1 MTKKASISLL
11 FIFLFISILIIS
23 IRLQKTSETKAP
35 NNSVTLTLDEHT
47 GSVIWN
53 DLIKITVGQQD
64 GPTEHVS
71 IRNHSEITNKESI
84 DLPIGHQATLIRFL
98 HGGSAVYPVPDK
110 VFYLIYIQKP
120 VKEKSTSEELIR
132 TYYIEGEVIGDS
144 EIEAKEE
151 LIRIAHSWKVE

>member
-1 MTKKASISLL
+1 MTKKSTVFILL
-11 FIFLFISILIIS
+11 LIVLISILMTFILLPKS
-23 IRLQKTSETKAP
+23 NEATTP

-47 GSVIWN
+47 DSVIWK
-53 DLIKITVGQQD
+53 DLIKLTVAQQD
-64 GPTEHVS
+64 GPDGHVS

-84 DLPIGHQATLIRFL
+84 HLPIGQATLIRFL

-120 VKEKSTSEELIR
+120 VSEKSEELIR

-151 LIRIAHSWKVE
+151 LIKLAHSWKVE

>member
-1 MTKKASISLL
+1 MTKKSTVFISLL
-11 FIFLFISILIIS
+11 IVLISILMTFILLPKS
-23 IRLQKTSETKAP
+23 NEATTP

-47 GSVIWN
+47 DPVIWK
-53 DLIKITVGQQD
+53 DLIKLTVGQQD

-84 DLPIGHQATLIRFL
+84 HLPIGQATLIRFL
-98 HGGSAVYPVPDK
+98 HGGSAVYPAPDK
-110 VFYLIYIQKP
+110 IFYLIYIQKP
-120 VKEKSTSEELIR
+120 VKGKSEELIR

-151 LIRIAHSWKVE
+151 LIKLAHAWKVE

>member
-1 MTKKASISLL
+1 MTKKSSISLL

-23 IRLQKTSETKAP
+23 FLAQKTSETKAP

-53 DLIKITVGQQD
+53 DLIKITIGQQD

-84 DLPIGHQATLIRFL
+84 DLPIGQATLIRFL
-98 HGGSAVYPVPDK
+98 HGGSAVYPAPDK

-120 VKEKSTSEELIR
+120 VKEKSEELIR
-132 TYYIEGEVIGDS
+132 TFYIEGEVIGDS

-151 LIRIAHSWKVE
+151 LIRLAHAWKVE

>member
-1 MTKKASISLL
+1 MTKKSSISLL
-11 FIFLFISILIIS
+11 LIFLFISILIIS

-84 DLPIGHQATLIRFL
+84 DLPIGQATLIRFL
-98 HGGSAVYPVPDK
+98 HGGSAVYPAPDK

-120 VKEKSTSEELIR
+120 VKEKSEELIR
-132 TYYIEGEVIGDS
+132 TFYIEGEVIGDS

-151 LIRIAHSWKVE
+151 LIRLAHAWKVE

>member
-1 MTKKASISLL
+1 MTKKSSISLL

-23 IRLQKTSETKAP
+23 FRLQKTSETKAP

-84 DLPIGHQATLIRFL
+84 DLPIGEATLIRFQ
-98 HGGSAVYPVPDK
+98 HGGSAVYPAADK

-132 TYYIEGEVIGDS
+132 TFYIEGEVIGDS

-151 LIRIAHSWKVE
+151 LIRIAQAWKVE

>member
-1 MTKKASISLL
+1 MTKKYTI
-11 FIFLFISILIIS
+11 FICVIFLLISILIIS
-23 IRLQKTSETKAP
+23 FFAQKTSETKAP

-84 DLPIGHQATLIRFL
+84 DLPIGQAILIRFL
-98 HGGSAVYPVPDK
+98 HGGSAVYPTPDK
-110 VFYLIYIQKP
+110 VFYMIYIQKP
-120 VKEKSTSEELIR
+120 VKEKSEELIR

-151 LIRIAHSWKVE
+151 LIKLAHAWKVE

>member
-1 MTKKASISLL
+1 MTKKYTI
-11 FIFLFISILIIS
+11 FICVIFLFISIPIIS
-23 IRLQKTSETKAP
+23 LLTQKSTEMKAP

-47 GSVIWN
+47 SSVIWN

-84 DLPIGHQATLIRFL
+84 NLPIGHQATLIRFL

-120 VKEKSTSEELIR
+120 VKEKSEELIR

-151 LIRIAHSWKVE
+151 LIRIAQSWKVE

>member
-1 MTKKASISLL
+1 MTKKSTVFIVLL
-11 FIFLFISILIIS
+11 IILILILMTFILLPKS
-23 IRLQKTSETKAP
+23 NEATPP

-47 GSVIWN
+47 DPVIWK
-53 DLIKITVGQQD
+53 DLIKLTVGQQD

-84 DLPIGHQATLIRFL
+84 NLPIGQATLIRFL

-120 VKEKSTSEELIR
+120 VSEKSEELIR

-151 LIRIAHSWKVE
+151 LINLAHSWKVE

>member
-1 MTKKASISLL
+1 MTKKSTVFISLL
-11 FIFLFISILIIS
+11 IVLISILMTFILLPKS
-23 IRLQKTSETKAP
+23 NEATTP

-47 GSVIWN
+47 DSVIWK
-53 DLIKITVGQQD
+53 DLIKLMVGQQD

-84 DLPIGHQATLIRFL
+84 HLPIGQATLIRFL
-98 HGGSAVYPVPDK
+98 HGGSAVYPAPDK
-110 VFYLIYIQKP
+110 IFYLIYIQKP
-120 VKEKSTSEELIR
+120 VKGKSEELIR

-151 LIRIAHSWKVE
+151 LIKLAHAWKVE

>member
-1 MTKKASISLL
+1 MTKKYTI
-11 FIFLFISILIIS
+11 FICVIFLFISIPIIS
-23 IRLQKTSETKAP
+23 LLIQKSTEMKAP

-47 GSVIWN
+47 GSVIWK

-120 VKEKSTSEELIR
+120 VKEKSEELIR

-151 LIRIAHSWKVE
+151 LIKLAHAWKVE

>member
-1 MTKKASISLL
+1 MTKKSTVFISLL
-11 FIFLFISILIIS
+11 VVLISILMTFILLPKS
-23 IRLQKTSETKAP
+23 NEATTP

-47 GSVIWN
+47 DSVIWK
-53 DLIKITVGQQD
+53 DLIKLMVGQQD

-84 DLPIGHQATLIRFL
+84 HLPIGQATLIRFL
-98 HGGSAVYPVPDK
+98 HGGSAAYPAPDK

-120 VKEKSTSEELIR
+120 VKEKSEELIR

-144 EIEAKEE
+144 EIKAKEE
-151 LIRIAHSWKVE
+151 LIKLANAWKVE

>member
-1 MTKKASISLL
+1 MTKKYTI
-11 FIFLFISILIIS
+11 FICIIFLFISILIIS

-84 DLPIGHQATLIRFL
+84 DLPIGEATLIRFL
-98 HGGSAVYPVPDK
+98 HGGSAVYPAPDK

-120 VKEKSTSEELIR
+120 VKEKSEELIR
-132 TYYIEGEVIGDS
+132 TFYIEGEVIGDS

-151 LIRIAHSWKVE
+151 LIKLAHAWKVE

>member
-1 MTKKASISLL
+1 MTKKSTILL
-11 FIFLFISILIIS
+11 CIIFLFISFLMIS
-23 IRLQKTSETKAP
+23 ILLQKSNATKVL

-47 GSVIWN
+47 SSVIWK
-53 DLIKITVGQQD
+53 DLIKLTVAQQD
-64 GPTEHVS
+64 GPDGHVS

-84 DLPIGHQATLIRFL
+84 QLPMGQATLIRFL

-120 VKEKSTSEELIR
+120 VKEKSEELIR

-144 EIEAKEE
+144 EAEAKEE
-151 LIRIAHSWKVE
+151 LIKLAHDWKVE

>member
-1 MTKKASISLL
+1 MTKKSTVFILL
-11 FIFLFISILIIS
+11 LIVLILILMTFILLPKS
-23 IRLQKTSETKAP
+23 NEATTP

-47 GSVIWN
+47 DSVIWK
-53 DLIKITVGQQD
+53 DLIKLTVAQQD
-64 GPTEHVS
+64 GPDGHVS

-84 DLPIGHQATLIRFL
+84 HLPIGKATLIRFL

-120 VKEKSTSEELIR
+120 VSEKSEELIR

-151 LIRIAHSWKVE
+151 LIKLAHSWKVE